1 MIVETVDFYNGLII
15 YNVSAVEDISTWC
28 VCESLQMRLLQESP
42 DECSATKSELH
53 TPWPAATDYLT
64 DSIEQLLLSS
74 AYTYYSLAFAVSRCA
89 PPPYLCSVYLSDYR
103 QASQDVA

>member
-64 DSIEQLLLSS
+64 Q
-74 AYTYYSLAFAVSRCA
+74 VSREEVCNGCWVRA
-89 PPPYLCSVYLSDYR
+89 GAFELWTLCPTDFDFPEGGFS
-103 QASQDVA
+103 